1 MKPILQLSVTE
12 IDQSTGFR
20 CRSVWGHNENFKMHY
35 HDYYEIFLTLSDNV
49 VHFVNDEK
57 FILKKNTLVFIRKDD
72 THYYS
77 KSVKQELS
85 FINIAFSED
94 ILFDMFY
101 FLSDGFCSEE
111 LLNEKSPP
119 NIVLEEGDKN
129 WLLHQ
134 ISKLN
139 SIQLDDTKTLKY
151 KSRILLFQIFTKYF
165 SKFANENLLTAKEIP
180 LWLQQLDTKMQRLE
194 NFSKPPQH
202 MVILSGKSRAHLGR
216 ILQKH
221 YGKTIP
227 EYINDLRLNY
237 LANSLI
243 NTDLPIL
250 DLCYE
255 CGFDNISWAYT
266 LFKKKYGLSPLKFR
280 NNNLKYL

>member
-1 MKPILQLSVTE
+1 MKPILQLANTE
-12 IDQSTGFR
+12 IDLSTGFR
-20 CRSVWGHNENFKMHY
+20 CRSVWGNSENFQMHY

-49 VHFVNDEK
+49 VHFVNNQE
-57 FILKKNTLVFIRKDD
+57 FTLKKNTLVFIRKED

-77 KSVKQELS
+77 RSIKNELS
-85 FINIAFSED
+85 FINIAFTED
-94 ILFDMFY
+94 ILCNMFL

-111 LLNEKSPP
+111 LIKEKFPP
-119 NIVLEEGDKN
+119 SIVLEETDKN

-134 ISKLN
+134 ITKLN
-139 SIQLDDTKTLKY
+139 SIQLEDIQTLKY
-151 KSRILLFQIFTKYF
+151 KSRILIFQIFTKYF
-165 SKFANENLLTAKEIP
+165 SKFANESLLTAKKIP
-180 LWLQQLDTKMQRLE
+180 LWLQQLDAKMQKLE
-194 NFSKPPQH
+194 NFSKPAEH

-250 DLCYE
+250 ELCYE
-255 CGFDNISWAYT
+255 CGFENISWAYT
-266 LFKKKYGLSPLKFR
+266 IFKKKYGLSPLKFR
-280 NNNLKYL
+280 NNHLKYL

>member
-1 MKPILQLSVTE
+1 MKPILQLADTE
-12 IDQSTGFR
+12 IDLSTGFR
-20 CRSVWGHNENFKMHY
+20 CRSVWGNSENFQMHC

-49 VHFVNDEK
+49 VHFVNNEEY
-57 FILKKNTLVFIRKDD
+57 ILKKNTLVFIRKDD

-77 KSVKQELS
+77 KSIKQELS
-85 FINIAFSED
+85 FINIAFKED
-94 ILFDMFY
+94 ILCSLFS
-101 FLSDGFCSEE
+101 FLSDGFYFDE
-111 LLNEKSPP
+111 LLNEKLPP
-119 NIVLEEGDKN
+119 SIVLDETDKN

-134 ISKLN
+134 ITKLN
-139 SIQLDDTKTLKY
+139 SIQIDDIKTLKY
-151 KSRILLFQIFTKYF
+151 RSRVLLFQIFTKYF
-165 SKFANENLLTAKEIP
+165 SKFANESLLTAKEIP
-180 LWLQQLDTKMQRLE
+180 LWLQQLDAKMQNLE
-194 NFSKPPQH
+194 NFSKPAGH

-250 DLCYE
+250 ELCFE
-255 CGFDNISWAYT
+255 CGFENISWAYT

-280 NNNLKYL
+280 NKNVCL